1 MWVTQANRGGT
12 IRNEFT
18 VVYEKGDGRYI
29 VSCLEIP
36 GANGQYKTKE
46 ECRSDLACAIAFIL
60 KDRHEDGMR
69 SIPYGVRPETIV
81 LPDALPDGE
90 YTIV

>member
-1 MWVTQANRGGT
+1 MTQARRGGT
-12 IRNEFT
+12 IHNEFT
-18 VVYEKGDGRYI
+18 VVYEKGDGWYI
-29 VSCLEIP
+29 GSCLEIP
-36 GANGQYKTKE
+36 GANGPDKTKE
-46 ECRSDLACAIAFIL
+46 ECRSDLACAIALIL

-69 SIPYGVRPETIV
+69 SIPYGLRPETTV